1 MSPAYMWYHQSRSLY
16 IGNFHS
22 SRPVYSIHIFISM
35 YVPFGGNEK
44 NNVKCTFRRLT
55 KELGRNVLERKSSV
69 SWVSCCIFRS
79 VFYAELLVTLSQ
91 IGSHFPRQQLFFL
104 NYSLLLSF
112 ATFCSL
118 SWCFFTFSTYIMSF
132 MVRHNWHSKV
142 SQCLAL
148 RVSQNCY
155 YFVKD

>member
-104 NYSLLLSF
+104 NYSLLLFCYVLFSF
-112 ATFCSL
+112 LMLFHILHLYHEFHGS
-118 SWCFFTFSTYIMSF
+118 
-132 MVRHNWHSKV
+132 
-142 SQCLAL
+142 SQLT
-148 RVSQNCY
+148 
-155 YFVKD
+155 